1 MRFLLIIIVL
11 ITVATVALQA
21 WLGSPALQITFGH
34 WVVELHPS
42 VLLPV
47 LLITFFVLYI
57 LFGALLAIKRVP
69 QEYRRLRLLRRLKRK
84 NACLEKGMLGLIEGD
99 WRQAGRFLNEGARL
113 SDNAPVYQLGL
124 AQVADH
130 EGRLMDRQMHLAL
143 ARHVDK
149 HGSLGAALTQ
159 ARLLHARSDN
169 ANAIICLLEARK
181 EHPHSQELNHFLLDV
196 LQSEKRWT
204 EVLAQ
209 LSYCRLADGKQQL
222 IQQRAYK
229 HLLRQAAAVGDRE
242 ALHSSWSRM
251 PRSLK
256 RTGEMVQVY
265 VRACLQCGEAGS
277 CESMLRSQLKH
288 QDAVDIDLAML
299 YSMLPPEGTGKASA
313 FCGTVV
319 TEKRAGCGVA
329 VSSSACCTCASIR
342 GSEAWSSCKVALVC
356 SRGRKFISCWPFWP
370 SRMVILRPPP
380 DITKWS
386 VVWAPMVLY
395 WACCRL
401 LSRRRMPADETWL
414 HPVRSRIR
422 FRSESD
428 FPVGSQE
435 TRFIYC

>member
-21 WLGSPALQITFGH
+21 WLGSPALQITFGQ

-209 LSYCRLADGKQQL
+209 LSYCRLAEGKQQL

-288 QDAVDIDLAML
+288 QDVVDIDLAML
-299 YSMLPPEGTGKASA
+299 YSMLPPEGLAKRVRFAERLLQKRGQDAGLLFIVGVLYLRLNQRQRGMEQLQSCARLQSWPEVHQLLAILAEQDGDFTSA
-313 FCGTVV
+313 TRHYKMVGGLG
-319 TEKRAGCGVA
+319 ADGALLGLLSVA
-329 VSSSACCTCASIR
+329 EPSSSDA
-342 GSEAWSSCKVALVC
+342 
-356 SRGRKFISCWPFWP
+356 
-370 SRMVILRPPP
+370 
-380 DITKWS
+380 
-386 VVWAPMVLY
+386 
-395 WACCRL
+395 
-401 LSRRRMPADETWL
+401 SRRDLAASGQKPD
-414 HPVRSRIR
+414 PVQ
-422 FRSESD
+422 
-428 FPVGSQE
+428 V
-435 TRFIYC
+435 